1 MVSFIHLFIHLF
13 ALNQVFNAL
22 KEGTAAL
29 NKLHEELSV
38 DDVEKLL
45 DETMEAIEVQQRFYS
60 YYFSILSLFI
70 PYSVLILF
78 LD

>member
-1 MVSFIHLFIHLF
+1 MVILYFILL
-13 ALNQVFNAL
+13 LLSMSQVLNAL

-45 DETMEAIEVQQRFYS
+45 DETMEAIEVS
-60 YYFSILSLFI
+60 MIMYYY
-70 PYSVLILF
+70 YSVYII
-78 LD
+78 

>member
-1 MVSFIHLFIHLF
+1 MS
-13 ALNQVFNAL
+13 QVLNAL

-45 DETMEAIEVQQRFYS
+45 DETMEAIEVS
-60 YYFSILSLFI
+60 MIMYYY
-70 PYSVLILF
+70 YSVYII
-78 LD
+78 